1 MAGHPGGRVST
12 VHLGL
17 VRGAT
22 EGAEVSGVSAPA
34 VSAPA
39 VCRGVYRARWLR
51 AICAR
56 TYDWIYCAIRII
68 HLTLEGQSTPPTAF
82 DASERDM
89 AIALQSRRGVGHLLM
104 TRTYTNTWDLPLGGY
119 EPFENPSTGIL
130 SVRTQHDNVRLEDR
144 LLCQGLVLIRC

>member
-12 VHLGL
+12 VHVGL
-17 VRGAT
+17 
-22 EGAEVSGVSAPA
+22 APA
-34 VSAPA
+34 VAAPA
-39 VCRGVYRARWLR
+39 VCRGIYRARWLR
-51 AICAR
+51 AIRAR

-68 HLTLEGQSTPPTAF
+68 HLTLEGHSAPPTAF

-104 TRTYTNTWDLPLGGY
+104 TRTYTNTWGFPLEGY
-119 EPFENPSTGIL
+119 ELFGNPSTGRL
-130 SVRTQHDNVRLEDR
+130 SVRTQCDNAQLEDR